1 MGFCWWKRLS
11 RGVLSCIHCVDFV
24 PDSLC
29 RFSCCVDFHVV
40 GFLLMEFCPVRFWL
54 MGFCWWKML
63 PCGILSRIRCVDV
76 HEELSSSTEQHV
88 RLLGLV
94 ASR

>member
-11 RGVLSCIHCVDFV
+11 CGVLSCIHCVDFV

-40 GFLLMEFCPVRFWL
+40 GFGLMEFCPPEI
-54 MGFCWWKML
+54 L
-63 PCGILSRIRCVDV
+63 PNAILLVEDAALWNSVPDSLCRCARR
-76 HEELSSSTEQHV
+76 TQFQH
-88 RLLGLV
+88 
-94 ASR
+94 